1 MLHKLRNASH
11 LSFRDWLFF
20 IEAWFWLLVFDIGL
34 RALPFPK
41 LQTYT
46 AQLATHPISSPEQTR
61 KLLFSINNA
70 VDHAC
75 YNHIYPMTCLRRSLV
90 LQKMLSKRGIAT
102 ELKIGVRK
110 EAGQLSAHAW
120 VEYQGKSLGEIE
132 RVNEQFSSEWE
143 TATFQK

>member
-1 MLHKLRNASH
+1 
-11 LSFRDWLFF
+11 
-20 IEAWFWLLVFDIGL
+20 
-34 RALPFPK
+34 
-41 LQTYT
+41 
-46 AQLATHPISSPEQTR
+46 
-61 KLLFSINNA
+61 
-70 VDHAC
+70 
-75 YNHIYPMTCLRRSLV
+75 MTCLRRSLV